1 VTTNKAFEIFCDALD
16 QEESRRAEFVASACN
31 GDSGLRRRVSG
42 LLESHRQAS
51 GSAFFDPDSESFRT
65 ARTEVLPL
73 AVRPAQGEEELR
85 LTESVAPGTGKV
97 AVRILADDIL
107 PPYRGLD
114 AVARRSQSTLDRA
127 LLLSGLLL
135 PPLGFVGTLAAQ
147 RRRRRFALDSGLRRR
162 RDALGRARKC
172 LKRIESQSEGEDA
185 AAASRLASRCLREY
199 VGDKLDVEG
208 SALTPTETEELLRSH
223 GVEEGVVEET
233 CRLLDRL
240 EAAQYSSEKIEPR
253 RLTTVLTPLFKQ
265 LDRQIR
271 A

>member
-1 VTTNKAFEIFCDALD
+1 
-16 QEESRRAEFVASACN
+16 
-31 GDSGLRRRVSG
+31 
-42 LLESHRQAS
+42 
-51 GSAFFDPDSESFRT
+51 
-65 ARTEVLPL
+65 
-73 AVRPAQGEEELR
+73 
-85 LTESVAPGTGKV
+85 
-97 AVRILADDIL
+97 
-107 PPYRGLD
+107 
-114 AVARRSQSTLDRA
+114 
-127 LLLSGLLL
+127 
-135 PPLGFVGTLAAQ
+135 VGTLLAQ

-172 LKRIESQSEGEDA
+172 LKRIESQSAGEDD

-208 SALTPTETEELLRSH
+208 CALTPTETEELLRSH
-223 GVEEGVVEET
+223 GVEEELVEET

-253 RLTTVLTPLFKQ
+253 RLTSVLNPLLKT